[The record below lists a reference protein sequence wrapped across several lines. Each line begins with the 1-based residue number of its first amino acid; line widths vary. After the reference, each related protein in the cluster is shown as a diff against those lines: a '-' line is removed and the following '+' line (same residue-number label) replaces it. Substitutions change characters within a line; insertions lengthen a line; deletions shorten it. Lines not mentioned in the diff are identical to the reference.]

1 MSAIAGIF
9 NLDGEPVARGDVENM
24 LAPLAQRGPDRCG
37 IWRCDNVALGGR
49 LLWTT
54 PESLRE
60 AVPFVP
66 RESNRV
72 LVADARIDNRDE
84 LLDALELQPALKI
97 TDAELILASYA
108 RWHENCAEHLIGDF
122 AFALWDG
129 DARKLFC
136 ARDAMGLKPFYYFHS
151 RATFAFAS
159 EIKGLLP
166 APRLPR
172 QLNETRVADH
182 VALLY
187 QDRASTFYRDVYQL
201 PAAHTLTVSAERHAK
216 RRYWTLDPARE
227 IRLSS
232 LDEYAEAL
240 REVFAQAVRA
250 RLRSEFPSGSMLS
263 GGLDSSSIVCV
274 ANELQSLPGAARL
287 HTFSAVFPSLVEK
300 YPAIDERSWIDTVLA
315 KGNFDAHFIAA
326 DNINPLQAIT
336 FHADEP
342 LVVPN
347 MYLDWGGFRAAQ
359 QCGVRAVL
367 SGVDGDTVLS
377 YGQGYFAELARGLR
391 WRTLYREANGLARNM
406 RWSAR
411 STLWQFGLRNLVPPT
426 ARRAWRALRHK
437 QPDLLP
443 FPIPITSEFAQ
454 RIRLVERIRALE
466 GDDTVLPR
474 TARETHVES
483 LLSGLNLYSCEVLD
497 KAGAAF
503 ALEPRLPFFDRRMV
517 EFCVA
522 LPPGL
527 KLRDGWNRY
536 IMRRAMQ
543 GILPEQVQWRSSKG
557 DLSPNIRQ
565 GLWNYARPALE
576 EVLLQDPEP
585 IRPYLDVATV
595 QDTYRRFAG
604 APMQSRDPDIYVI
617 LIAYT
622 LGRWLRRAGFVSA

>member
-9 NLDGEPVARGDVENM
+9 NLDGQPVAHADVENM
-24 LAPLAQRGPDRCG
+24 LAPLARRGPDRCG
-37 IWRCDNVALGGR
+37 IWRSDNVALGGR

-54 PESLRE
+54 PEAFRE
-60 AVPFVP
+60 PVPFVQ
-66 RESNRV
+66 RETRRV

-84 LLDALELQPALKI
+84 LLDALGLRPALKS
-97 TDAELILASYA
+97 TDAELILAAFA
-108 RWHENCAEHLIGDF
+108 RWGENCAEHLIGDF

-129 DARKLFC
+129 AARKLFC

-151 RATFAFAS
+151 RAAFVFAS

-166 APRLPR
+166 APRVPR
-172 QLNETRVADH
+172 QLNEQRVADH

-201 PAAHTLTVSAERHAK
+201 PAAHTLTVSAERHTK

-232 LDEYAEAL
+232 PDEYAQAL
-240 REVFAQAVRA
+240 RDVFAQAVSA
-250 RLRSEFPSGSMLS
+250 RLRTEFPIGSMLS
-263 GGLDSSSIVCV
+263 GGLDSSAIVCV
-274 ANELQSLPGAARL
+274 ANELRALPGTTRL

-300 YPAIDERSWIDTVLA
+300 YPAMDERPWMDAVLA

-326 DNINPLQAIT
+326 DNINPLKAIS

-359 QCGVRAVL
+359 QNGVRAVL

-406 RWSAR
+406 HWSVR

-443 FPIPITSEFAQ
+443 FAIPITSEFAQ
-454 RIRLVERIRALE
+454 RLRLVERIRTLE
-466 GDDTVLPR
+466 GDDTVLPH

-483 LLSGLNLYSCEVLD
+483 ILNGLNLYSCEVLD
-497 KAGAAF
+497 KVGAAF
-503 ALEPRLPFFDRRMV
+503 GLEPRLPFFDRRMV

-527 KLRDGWNRY
+527 KLHDGWNRY
-536 IMRRAMQ
+536 LMRRAMQ
-543 GILPEQVQWRSSKG
+543 GILPERVQWRSSKG
-557 DLSPNIRQ
+557 DLSPNIRH

-576 EVLLQDPEP
+576 AVLLHDPEP
-585 IRPYLDVATV
+585 IRPYLDIAAV
-595 QDTYRRFAG
+595 QHAYQRFVR
-604 APMQSRDPDIYVI
+604 APMQARDPDIYVI

-622 LGRWLRRAGFVSA
+622 LGDWLRRAGFVSA